1 VSVGVEPDL
10 VFNVVW
16 TGTAFTYLRYFVA
29 SQIAQSQAR
38 FRFVVNGCPPE
49 QVALMEEMS
58 RRHPDR
64 IVEVLEVRDEMGAHG
79 VALEAVRNQRDDG
92 ELFGLID
99 PDIKANAPFV
109 PELAALLEEPCVAV
123 SSATEVWSDTNAVP
137 PGHPGVAG
145 EHFFGEDGFVFGGPH
160 LTLYRRD
167 ALDETCERWG
177 VHLGSAGPELPEA
190 AQARLTELLG
200 RRFIVFDTGKIVNAL
215 LQADGG
221 TVIHQDLPQIV
232 HIGGMSHYLAPA
244 QYITVEDGTEQ
255 PHWVDAPIVRDRYL
269 VTRYT
274 AGVLRALCDAE
285 RTPEVPD
292 GVGPAM
298 EAKMLTVRDEITDL
312 IDTYRDW

>member
-1 VSVGVEPDL
+1 MSVADEPDL

-49 QVALMEEMS
+49 QVALMEQMA
-58 RRHPDR
+58 RRHPDQV
-64 IVEVLEVRDEMGAHG
+64 VEVLEVAEEMGAHG
-79 VALEAVRNQRDDG
+79 VALEAVRTQRDDG

-109 PELAALLEEPCVAV
+109 PELAALLEGPCVAV
-123 SSATEVWSDTNAVP
+123 SSATEVWSDTNVVP

-177 VHLGSAGPELPEA
+177 VHLGSAGPELSEA
-190 AQARLTELLG
+190 AQHRLADLLG

-221 TVIHQDLPQIV
+221 TVVHQDLPQIV

-244 QYITVEDGTEQ
+244 DLHHRRRRHRAAALGERPDRARSLPGH
-255 PHWVDAPIVRDRYL
+255 PLHRRAPPRAAATA
-269 VTRYT
+269 TRSPRCP
-274 AGVLRALCDAE
+274 RAS
-285 RTPEVPD
+285 
-292 GVGPAM
+292 GPPWRPRCWSCAM
-298 EAKMLTVRDEITDL
+298 R
-312 IDTYRDW
+312 